1 MRRRIGGYQRSI
13 RRAATV
19 LAVALFGF
27 VAGCSLVSIGYNNA
41 SLLAVWGSNR
51 WFALTSAQESDL
63 RTRLEPLLA
72 WHRTVQLPDYA
83 LFLTRLQVRIQG
95 RVEVADVAWLYA
107 EARQRFHV
115 VVDAVAP
122 DAAALVLTLRPDQID
137 RLESRFAR
145 TDQEFATSEVD
156 VPSAE
161 SRERFV
167 GDSIKSVERWLG
179 KLDEL
184 QRKRLR
190 ALAMDMPFEPRL
202 MHEDY
207 VRRHREL
214 IELLRSGIAGGQES
228 RTAVESGLRRIIGRW
243 QEGQSA
249 ASADYNQRQTAA
261 FHRYFAEAIN
271 LAQPEQRRHATERL
285 QEYIDELL
293 SLAGRPS
300 TRQATARESM

>member
-1 MRRRIGGYQRSI
+1 MS
-13 RRAATV
+13 
-19 LAVALFGF
+19 VALLAWL
-27 VAGCSLVSIGYNNA
+27 AGCSLVSLGYNNA

-51 WFALTSAQESDL
+51 WFSLTSAQESDL
-63 RTRLEPLLA
+63 HARLEPLLA
-72 WHRTVQLPDYA
+72 WHRVVQLPDYA
-83 LFLTRLQVRIQG
+83 VFLTRLQTRIQR

-107 EARQRFHV
+107 ETRKRFHV

-145 TDQEFATSEVD
+145 TDQEFATSDVD
-156 VPSAE
+156 VPQAE
-161 SRERFV
+161 ARERFV
-167 GDSIKSVERWLG
+167 GDSVKSVERWLG
-179 KLDEL
+179 KLDEP

-207 VRRHREL
+207 VRRHRDL

-228 RTAVESGLRRIIGRW
+228 RTAVESSLRRIIGRW

-249 ASADYNQRQTAA
+249 AHADYNLRQTAA

-271 LAQPEQRRHATERL
+271 LATAEQRRHASERL

-293 SLAGRPS
+293 ALAGQSNTRPV
-300 TRQATARESM
+300 ATRESM